1 VPVVRTVA
9 GDIHP
14 RELGFTHCHEHL
26 FVFPRSG
33 VALVEKLIIDDYD
46 RTRAELERF
55 RAAGG
60 RSLVD
65 AQPFGAGRHP
75 ELLERAARGT
85 GVNIVAAT
93 GLHRTFYYP
102 PDAWMYG
109 AGMDEL
115 TRLFVSE
122 IEEGMYAYDP
132 SNPFARRTDI
142 RAGIIKV
149 GTDADGLSPHY
160 RKVFGAAAEAHGAT
174 GAPIMTHAELS
185 QWGREQAEFL
195 LAHGVDAGSIIISH
209 MDRVVDLE
217 RNLELA
223 RLGVFL
229 EYDTIARYRYHSD
242 EEELELLGD
251 MVEAGFAGNILLG
264 MDVTRERMPSYGGSF
279 GLAHLAGSFLPRLA
293 ERGVS
298 QETVET
304 VMIANPARALALRN
318 RRGA

>member
-1 VPVVRTVA
+1 VPVVRTVD
-9 GDIHP
+9 GDIDP

-26 FVFPRSG
+26 FVFPTSG
-33 VALVEKLIIDDYD
+33 VELADKLIIDDYEK
-46 RTRAELERF
+46 TRAELERF

-65 AQPFGAGRHP
+65 AQPFGAGRDP
-75 ELLERAARGT
+75 ELLARAARET
-85 GVNIVAAT
+85 GLHLVAST
-93 GLHRTFYYP
+93 GLHRRFYYP
-102 PDAWMYG
+102 RDAWMYRASQEEL
-109 AGMDEL
+109 AG
-115 TRLFVSE
+115 LFVSE

-132 SNPFARRTDI
+132 AEPFARRTGV
-142 RAGIIKV
+142 RAGVIKV
-149 GTDADGLSPHY
+149 GMDADGLSPHY
-160 RKVFGAAAEAHGAT
+160 RKVFGAAAEAHRQN

-185 QWGREQAEFL
+185 RWGREQAEFL
-195 LAHGVDAGSIIISH
+195 LGRGVDAGSIIISH

-242 EEELELLGD
+242 EEELDLIEG

-279 GLAHLAGSFLPRLA
+279 GLAYLAGAFLPRLV
-293 ERGVS
+293 ERGMGR
-298 QETVET
+298 ETVET
-304 VMIANPARALALRN
+304 IMIANPRRALVLRN
-318 RRGA
+318 RSGA